1 MSNRIKILFVLNHFQ
16 FSDGVAAT
24 LRSLIQNIDKDKYE
38 LHLLPLYKLDHD
50 FLTPVESMVKVHR
63 GFGFYFRGMSVF
75 ISRIPLKWLYKLLIR
90 EKFDLEVAY
99 QYGLST
105 KIISISPNPNKI
117 CWMHGYDSDMVLR
130 EYYKRFARIIS
141 VSQIGSKKLF
151 SEGFVNSDYCYNII
165 DEQNIL
171 EKSAEQISI
180 SKSKRY
186 LIVTI
191 CRLSPE
197 KALLREI
204 KCILRANEIMPNFEL
219 WIIGDGA
226 ERETL
231 ETYIESNHLSDSIKL
246 LGQQHNPYKYLK
258 EADLYLCGSL
268 HEGFN
273 TACQEAAILGIPV
286 VSTDVDGAEELIDL
300 AGCGEVIPN
309 DEQAITE
316 CLTAILFND
325 NLVSSWK
332 QIAFA
337 NRHRFYKQSRI
348 KKIETELL
356 KATSYG
362 QDIEK
367 K

>member
-1 MSNRIKILFVLNHFQ
+1 MNNKIKILFVLNHFQ

-50 FLTPVESMVKVHR
+50 FLKPVESMVKVHR
-63 GFGFYFRGMSVF
+63 GFGFYFRGMSAF

-105 KIISISPNPNKI
+105 KIISVSPNPNKI

-141 VSQIGSKKLF
+141 VSQIGSKKL
-151 SEGFVNSDYCYNII
+151 SAEGFVNSDYCYNII

-204 KCILRANEIMPNFEL
+204 KCILRANEIMPKFEL

-273 TACQEAAILGIPV
+273 TSCQEAGILGIPV
-286 VSTDVDGAEELIDL
+286 VSTEVDGAQELIDIM
-300 AGCGEVIPN
+300 GGGRVVPN
-309 DEQAITE
+309 SEEGILSIFDEIIRNPS
-316 CLTAILFND
+316 LLD
-325 NLVSSWK
+325 SWK
-332 QIAFA
+332 MIVE
-337 NRHRFYKQSRI
+337 NNKTKLYKKPRI
-348 KKIETELL
+348 KKIEDTLGL
-356 KATSYG
+356 T
-362 QDIEK
+362 I
-367 K
+367 